1 MSKLHDMI
9 KSGSEKIQR
18 KAAEKVNRAIDKTMA
33 GLVKKLSKEDP
44 EKVTGFLTD
53 LANDATLSPEVR
65 GAFLKLLAAHK
76 EGNILDAMKEQTTN
90 QMRDMLK

>member
-9 KSGSEKIQR
+9 KNGSEKIQR
-18 KAAEKVNRAIDKTMA
+18 KAADKINNTLDKTMA
-33 GLVKKLSKEDP
+33 GLVRKLSKEDP

-53 LANDATLSPEVR
+53 LANDTTLSPEVR

-76 EGNILDAMKEQTTN
+76 DGNILDAMKEQTTS
-90 QMRDMLK
+90 QLRGMLK

>member
-53 LANDATLSPEVR
+53 LANDTTLSPEVR